1 MKKTQ
6 TKSETTKAEEVKE
19 PEAKIEAA
27 PNLPPARQV
36 ELGDYD
42 IEILNAGQYSEK
54 AWEAI
59 GRRHK
64 SDPTTRQPIEG
75 TNGRAFLM
83 VPKQWPPL
91 PPPQGVPVTTKTI
104 NNILNEFG
112 VGSPI
117 QAEGNM
123 AAVRANLLNRDLTKP
138 ISEETHEEDV

>member
-6 TKSETTKAEEVKE
+6 TKNVVVETPQEEKKVE
-19 PEAKIEAA
+19 QA
-27 PNLPPARQV
+27 PPILRQV
-36 ELGDYD
+36 ELADFD
-42 IEILNAGQYSEK
+42 IEILNAGQYSDK
-54 AWEAI
+54 AWEAV

-64 SDPTTRQPIEG
+64 ADPSTRQPIEG

-83 VPKQWPPL
+83 APKQWPPL

>member
-6 TKSETTKAEEVKE
+6 TKNVVVETPQEEKKVE
-19 PEAKIEAA
+19 QA
-27 PNLPPARQV
+27 PPILRQV
-36 ELGDYD
+36 ELADFD
-42 IEILNAGQYSEK
+42 IEILNAGQYSDK
-54 AWEAI
+54 AWEAV

-64 SDPTTRQPIEG
+64 ADPSTRQPIEG

-83 VPKQWPPL
+83 ASKQWPPL